1 MFIGLRG
8 FPNVQGGVESHV
20 EHIAPILVE
29 LGCDVHVI
37 VRKPYQASEIG
48 DIWKGIHF
56 HRIWTPKSK
65 SLEAVVHTFI
75 GVVYAGILSRPDILH
90 IQAIGP
96 ALLTPLA
103 RIFGLKV
110 VVTHH
115 GPDYDRQKWGRIA
128 KFTLK
133 LGESWGMR
141 FSHARIV
148 ISKVIRDLVWDR
160 YSKVSVLIPN
170 GVDLPN
176 LIHSN
181 KVLMEFDLE
190 PRKYALLV
198 SRLVPEKRH
207 FDLIKGFR
215 LANIPDWKLVFVGAA
230 DHPDAYMKKVLKE
243 VETDYRLIFTGYRS
257 GDDLAELYSNAG
269 VFVLPSS
276 HEGLPIAML
285 EALSYGLPVIASSI
299 KANLEVGLSPEN
311 YFSLGNVSEIAK
323 CLDRSATKKLTN
335 KDRNELRQWVT
346 DKYNWKK
353 IAKETYN
360 VYRSMITA

>member
-1 MFIGLRG
+1 
-8 FPNVQGGVESHV
+8 
-20 EHIAPILVE
+20 
-29 LGCDVHVI
+29 
-37 VRKPYQASEIG
+37 
-48 DIWKGIHF
+48 
-56 HRIWTPKSK
+56 
-65 SLEAVVHTFI
+65 
-75 GVVYAGILSRPDILH
+75 
-90 IQAIGP
+90 
-96 ALLTPLA
+96 
-103 RIFGLKV
+103 
-110 VVTHH
+110 
-115 GPDYDRQKWGRIA
+115 
-128 KFTLK
+128 
-133 LGESWGMR
+133 MR

-353 IAKETYN
+353 IAKETCN